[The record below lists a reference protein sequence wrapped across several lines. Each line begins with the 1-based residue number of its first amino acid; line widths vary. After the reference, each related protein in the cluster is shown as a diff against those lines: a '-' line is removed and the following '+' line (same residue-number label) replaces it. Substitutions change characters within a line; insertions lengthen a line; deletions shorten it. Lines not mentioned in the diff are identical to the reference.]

1 MSVKKNQAIYTRGP
15 IGRTMMK
22 TAFAMVAGTLAMS
35 GYNIADTFFVGQLH
49 SEIPL
54 AAMGFTFPVI
64 MLIGCVFRGLGV
76 GVMTTT
82 AQALGG
88 GRHGRAARL
97 ATSGL
102 VLVFLFSVVLAVLGM
117 VTINGTFECFGA
129 QGEALA
135 EVKKYMNIWYFG
147 CATASLSMVGNDLLI
162 AAGDSRVASGMM
174 MAGMIINVIL
184 DPLFIFGVGPFPA
197 MGISGAALA
206 TIFSQLLATVT
217 LLWLLYRRHGLIV
230 PEVMP
235 WRQLRSAWMLMIRFA
250 IPAALGMLLMPIG
263 SAVITRITAEFGNTA
278 VAATAAAG
286 RLEMVAFIF
295 PMALGI
301 SLLPMIG
308 QNYGARLYSRINQC
322 RQFAMRF
329 AFWFL
334 LVMAGIYFV
343 FAPQLVRF
351 FSADPGVQEIMIV
364 YMRIIPFGFGMIEI
378 HRYSG
383 FFFTGCGLPSIAAWL
398 NALRIVGLMIPLS
411 LLALWFG
418 SLAGLFWARL
428 AADLLAGGIGWF
440 LASKMTRRL
449 PGDGEPPPVRSAGLG
464 WRRMLPRRLLA
475 IVEAKSNLG

>member
-322 RQFAMRF
+322 RRFAMRF

-343 FAPQLVRF
+343 FAPQLVCF

-475 IVEAKSNLG
+475 IAETKSNLG

>member
-322 RQFAMRF
+322 RRFAMRF

-343 FAPQLVRF
+343 FAPQLVCF

-398 NALRIVGLMIPLS
+398 NALRIGGLMIPLS

-475 IVEAKSNLG
+475 IAETKSNLG

>member
-129 QGEALA
+129 QGEAL
-135 EVKKYMNIWYFG
+135 
-147 CATASLSMVGNDLLI
+147 

-322 RQFAMRF
+322 RRFAMRF

-475 IVEAKSNLG
+475 IAEAKSNLG

>member
-322 RQFAMRF
+322 RRFAMRF

-449 PGDGEPPPVRSAGLG
+449 PGDGEPSPVRSAGLG

-475 IVEAKSNLG
+475 IAEAKSNLG